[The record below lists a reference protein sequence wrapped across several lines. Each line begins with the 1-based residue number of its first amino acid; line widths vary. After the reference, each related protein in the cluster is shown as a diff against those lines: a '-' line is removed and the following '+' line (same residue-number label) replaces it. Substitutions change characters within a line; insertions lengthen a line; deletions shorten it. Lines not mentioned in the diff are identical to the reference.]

1 MSSNEESSNGD
12 STNEN
17 RSRRR
22 FITGLTSAAWAVS
35 AAYAAVPL
43 VLSMTPSARAR
54 NAGAPVEFD
63 FSKLQAGQMVKV
75 EWRGMPVVV
84 LRRTPA
90 MMAGLDE
97 VTELLAD
104 PDSAD
109 SVQPGYA
116 QNPARADANKN
127 EILVMLSVCT
137 HLGCSP
143 VEKLAVG
150 PDPEMGEDSKG
161 GFFCPCH
168 GSKFDLAGRVY
179 KNVPA
184 NKNMVIP
191 PYQYLDENVILI
203 GDDEARNA

>member
-1 MSSNEESSNGD
+1 MSSNED
-12 STNEN
+12 STNKK

-22 FITGLTSAAWAVS
+22 FITGLSSAAWAVG
-35 AAYAAVPL
+35 AGFAVTPF
-43 VLSMTPSARAR
+43 VLSMNPSARAK

-63 FSKLQAGQMVKV
+63 FSKLQPGQMVKV
-75 EWRGMPVVV
+75 EWRGQPVVV
-84 LRRTPA
+84 LRRTPE
-90 MMAGLDE
+90 MMSGLSD
-97 VTELLAD
+97 VTDLLAD
-104 PDSAD
+104 PDSAG
-109 SVQPGYA
+109 SVQPEYA
-116 QNPARADANKN
+116 QNAARADADNN
-127 EILVMLSVCT
+127 DVLVMLSVCT

-184 NKNMVIP
+184 NKNMDIP
-191 PYQYLDENVILI
+191 PYQYLSENVILI
-203 GDDEARNA
+203 GEDSARAS

>member
-1 MSSNEESSNGD
+1 MSSNED
-12 STNEN
+12 STSKN

-22 FITGLTSAAWAVS
+22 FITGLTSAAWAVG
-35 AAYAAVPL
+35 AGFAVTPF
-43 VLSMTPSARAR
+43 VLSMNPSARAK

-63 FSKLQAGQMVKV
+63 FSKLQSGQMVKV
-75 EWRGMPVVV
+75 EWRGQPVVV
-84 LRRTPA
+84 LRRSPE
-90 MMAGLDE
+90 MMMGLDE
-97 VTELLAD
+97 ITDLLAD
-104 PDSAD
+104 PDSAG
-109 SVQPGYA
+109 SVQPAYA
-116 QNPARADANKN
+116 QNAARADVDNN
-127 EILVMLSVCT
+127 DVLVMLSVCT

-184 NKNMVIP
+184 NANMVIP
-191 PYQYLDENVILI
+191 PYQYLSENVVLI
-203 GDDEARNA
+203 GEDSARAS

>member
-1 MSSNEESSNGD
+1 MSSNKD

-22 FITGLTSAAWAVS
+22 FITGLTSAAWAVG
-35 AAYAAVPL
+35 AGFAVTPF
-43 VLSMTPSARAR
+43 VLSMTPSARAK

-63 FSKLQAGQMVKV
+63 FSKLQLGQMVKV
-75 EWRGMPVVV
+75 EWRGQPVVV
-84 LRRTPA
+84 LRRTPE
-90 MMAGLDE
+90 MMSGLND
-97 VTELLAD
+97 VTDLLAD
-104 PDSAD
+104 PDSVG
-109 SVQPGYA
+109 SVQPTYA
-116 QNPARADANKN
+116 LNAARADIDRNDV
-127 EILVMLSVCT
+127 LVMLSVCT

-184 NKNMVIP
+184 NKNMDIP
-191 PYQYLDENVILI
+191 PYQFLNENVILI
-203 GDDEARNA
+203 GDDSARAS